1 MLFCLS
7 LLQELIGLNTSLPS
21 LFGLR
26 AGESDLEDLGFIQYR
41 PKTLGKT
48 PPALFIWYI
57 SNKIGASAPVNHP
70 LLSVLSLCL
79 CNTWP
84 PTPRVSR
91 TSWGLLSFHLALNC
105 QAFSWTVAWIS
116 IKRKMWTYSN
126 LLNIVFSFILGWITT
141 CQKTQKQTQQC
152 SERAKASLGGPM
164 QEGS

>member
-26 AGESDLEDLGFIQYR
+26 AGEPDLEDLGLNQYS
-41 PKTLGKT
+41 PKNLGKT
-48 PPALFIWYI
+48 PPVLFIWYI
-57 SNKIGASAPVNHP
+57 SNKIGALAPVNHP

-91 TSWGLLSFHLALNC
+91 TS
-105 QAFSWTVAWIS
+105 
-116 IKRKMWTYSN
+116 
-126 LLNIVFSFILGWITT
+126 
-141 CQKTQKQTQQC
+141 
-152 SERAKASLGGPM
+152 
-164 QEGS
+164 